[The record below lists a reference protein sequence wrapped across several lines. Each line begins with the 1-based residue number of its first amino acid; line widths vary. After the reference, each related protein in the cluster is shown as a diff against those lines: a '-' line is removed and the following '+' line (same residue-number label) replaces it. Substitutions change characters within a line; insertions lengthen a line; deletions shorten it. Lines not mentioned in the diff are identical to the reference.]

1 MRNVLNNYSRLRSTP
16 SSTLRLTVSPPN
28 VRRPVV
34 ALERPWTCH
43 QSRPPLTVS
52 GEDIHLGPDVTAKLV
67 GLLWDAVR
75 PAFGSATN
83 NKDPWEGF
91 DDGVEFRVM
100 QGSGHDHLIDMPK
113 QLLGVPP
120 EGARRKDIGFWCGNG

>member
-1 MRNVLNNYSRLRSTP
+1 M
-16 SSTLRLTVSPPN
+16 
-28 VRRPVV
+28 
-34 ALERPWTCH
+34 
-43 QSRPPLTVS
+43 S

-83 NKDPWEGF
+83 DKDPWEGF